1 MVNLKNYIY
10 IYIYI
15 YITIDVILRASCLLS
30 LCGRGKT
37 GSAKNRSL
45 YILSPR
51 EGGEVGSRIFNGLI
65 ALPPPLIG
73 GQFSSVLPL
82 DTI

>member
-1 MVNLKNYIY
+1 MVNLKN
-10 IYIYI
+10 YI

-37 GSAKNRSL
+37 GSVKNRSL
-45 YILSPR
+45 YIFYCQGR
-51 EGGEVGSRIFNGLI
+51 GGEVGSRIFNGLI